1 MGSGARKSGGPGQEL
16 AALSEEALQR
26 ADEAGRAIEKHVVRA
41 MRLQVEASTAV
52 AGKARRAGEAELKK
66 VEEASGLSQ
75 EQAVWAAVLPVF
87 TVAMLLLSRFF
98 PPLTAV
104 FFGSKLYTPA
114 WFQYD
119 SKPRFDDTVLTYGTD
134 YGIFVVMGV
143 CTVLLLQVRQT
154 PENRKLVLASALL
167 IGSYALSTGAGA
179 LCHHVLA
186 KNLNSAAFRFWWR
199 LCVGC
204 VAAGGGL
211 MGSAASEIAGM
222 AQLRTVAASEEAEA
236 EAEAEPGSPAPTP
249 APAPAQGGEP
259 EATELNYRLPVVP
272 HFFWAAYGAAILVAN
287 TVGFFSMKQ
296 PACDIFCVGVSQAPS
311 TMYLIAALYARKD
324 WGAMGVRRRARRV
337 LLIGALA
344 NIVLLPAYDFANFLR
359 LPLGVINLALH
370 TTLLASWGSQAYGL
384 LHFARGAALAS
395 KHD

>member
-1 MGSGARKSGGPGQEL
+1 MGSGARKSVGPGQEL
-16 AALSEEALQR
+16 LALSEEALQR
-26 ADEAGRAIEKHVVRA
+26 ADDAGRAIEKHVVSA
-41 MRLQVEASTAV
+41 MRLQVEASAAV
-52 AGKARRAGEAELKK
+52 AGTARRLGEAELKK

-75 EQAVWAAVLPVF
+75 DHAVWAAVLPF
-87 TVAMLLLSRFF
+87 FLVAMLLLSRFF

-119 SKPRFDDTVLTYGTD
+119 AKPRFDDTVLTYGTD
-134 YGIFVVMGV
+134 YGIFVVMGI
-143 CTVLLLQVRQT
+143 CTALLLQVRRT
-154 PENRKLVLASALL
+154 PDNRKLVFASALL

-179 LCHHVLA
+179 LCHHLLA

-204 VAAGGGL
+204 VAVGGGL

-222 AQLRTVAASEEAEA
+222 AHLRTVAVCEEAEA
-236 EAEAEPGSPAPTP
+236 EAESS
-249 APAPAQGGEP
+249 APAVDGEP
-259 EATELNYRLPVVP
+259 LAPEQNYRLPVVP
-272 HFFWAAYGAAILVAN
+272 HFFWAAYGATMLVAN

-311 TMYLIAALYARKD
+311 TMYLVAALYARKD
-324 WGAMGVRRRARRV
+324 WAAMGVRRRARRV

-359 LPLGVINLALH
+359 LPLGIINLALH
-370 TTLLASWGSQAYGL
+370 TTLLASWGSQAFGL

-395 KHD
+395 KFD